1 MDWSRLE
8 RPMTPE
14 EKFQDESY
22 KRILAQRAIQNAIYE
37 ERIRLAQR
45 GKAPETDRDATEV
58 GQQLEVF
65 VKSKKKDESGWRSP
79 CVVVAKDGEGNI
91 DYKWQGQILKA
102 PAHMTRA
109 MAPDLQIF
117 NLSESGTDL
126 VHCEEIRLLMEYTER

>member
-1 MDWSRLE
+1 M
-8 RPMTPE
+8 
-14 EKFQDESY
+14 
-22 KRILAQRAIQNAIYE
+22 
-37 ERIRLAQR
+37 
-45 GKAPETDRDATEV
+45 
-58 GQQLEVF
+58 
-65 VKSKKKDESGWRSP
+65 KSKKKDENGWRSP

-126 VHCEEIRLLMEYTER
+126 VHCEEIRLLMEYTERLENNSAQMHGTMISNGEERLSEAAEKNQMEMMKLAYHVAV